1 MKLQN
6 IILAALGLAIIF
18 IFFLRKTDGPISDDE
33 AKRKID
39 SLNLVIQ
46 NEQKLRVK
54 LDERIFSLN
63 DSLKLY
69 DKQLATNNQRLTNLK
84 NKYNAKI
91 DSISQLNSG
100 QLQQFFS
107 NRYGE

>member
-18 IFFLRKTDGPISDDE
+18 IFFLLKTDGPISGDE

-39 SLNLVIQ
+39 SLDLVIE

-54 LDERIFSLN
+54 LDERISSLS

-69 DKQLATNNQRLTNLK
+69 DKQLSTNNQRLTNLK

-91 DSISQLNSG
+91 DSISRLNSG

-107 NRYGE
+107 NRYGK

>member
-33 AKRKID
+33 SKRKID
-39 SLNLVIQ
+39 SLNLVIE

-54 LDERIFSLN
+54 L
-63 DSLKLY
+63 
-69 DKQLATNNQRLTNLK
+69 
-84 NKYNAKI
+84 
-91 DSISQLNSG
+91 
-100 QLQQFFS
+100 
-107 NRYGE
+107 